1 MWAYDQNYVRLAAQD
16 YNAKSTNKYV
26 HLTNNSVVKEYAR
39 KEYGEEE
46 DCSDD
51 EEDLDNILS
60 RDDFAS
66 DLQRLYKKKMP
77 EVEDVYD

>member
-1 MWAYDQNYVRLAAQD
+1 M
-16 YNAKSTNKYV
+16 
-26 HLTNNSVVKEYAR
+26 VKEYAR
-39 KEYGEEE
+39 KEYEEEE